1 MWINRPRP
9 LELTASDE
17 VLATENLDIFRK
29 NGFEI
34 EIKEGDVLPGS
45 SRLMLTAQPVSNN
58 TVFDMKGKLL
68 DVLAVYF
75 H

>member
-1 MWINRPRP
+1 MWINRPRL

-45 SRLMLTAQPVSNN
+45 SRLMLTAQPVSNS

-68 DVLAVYF
+68 DVLVYF

>member
-1 MWINRPRP
+1 MWINRPRL

-34 EIKEGDVLPGS
+34 EIKEGDVFPGS
-45 SRLMLTAQPVSNN
+45 SRLMLTAQPVSNS

-68 DVLAVYF
+68 DVLVYF